1 MEFYLFNLK
10 ITLFYE
16 LIKKLQLFLI
26 FQGKSSSMHG
36 VTGGKIVKKIKKSTG
51 VIVKK
56 AKKDKAAIF
65 TSAISP
71 DIVITR

>member
-1 MEFYLFNLK
+1 
-10 ITLFYE
+10 
-16 LIKKLQLFLI
+16 
-26 FQGKSSSMHG
+26 MHG
-36 VTGGKIVKKIKKSTG
+36 VTGGKIVKKMKKSTG